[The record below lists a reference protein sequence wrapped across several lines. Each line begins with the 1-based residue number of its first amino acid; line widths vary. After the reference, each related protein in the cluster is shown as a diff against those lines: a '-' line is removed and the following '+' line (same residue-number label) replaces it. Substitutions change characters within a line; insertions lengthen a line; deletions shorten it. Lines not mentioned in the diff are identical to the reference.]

1 MDDDKGSGEPSIR
14 RSKRLEDRS
23 RIPSE
28 DSSDK
33 RGKKRK
39 ISNTSSPEH
48 QSKYK
53 LRKFLRS
60 TSPSFPSTSR
70 AGSTLGNVNKSL
82 SSDPSQSTAS
92 PRSATSPSHSST
104 LKAEPD
110 AGSSAGPSAMSTTNP
125 TESSDDNMNN
135 PEDDIA
141 RLQNLL
147 EARGVPP
154 HVLTS
159 FGSRMHLFLN
169 RSSSTMSHAQQ
180 LLGKLQSKQEAQQL
194 DACVELCQMLV
205 MGNEETL
212 AGFPVRQSVPLL
224 INLLSA
230 EDNMHLMLQACRAL
244 TYIME
249 SLPRSTSYVVEAIP
263 HLLLKLKSIQCMDVA
278 EQALAAL
285 DMLSK
290 KHAKSI
296 LHSGGLS
303 ACLCFIDF
311 FSLNAQRS
319 ALNITANCCQVVTS
333 NDGHL
338 FMESIPVLISKL
350 NTQDKKLLESCC
362 LTFSRLVEQLKS
374 CPAMLMDLCKDGL
387 ITNLQQLLLVG
398 SASVMTT
405 NVFTMVLRI
414 LSTVFRYCTSLT
426 TEFIKQ
432 DASGTIRSLLVG
444 NKTPVEIGLPLTLLH
459 RSSNELFEILCL
471 CAELLP
477 QLPKYGVFSVDNLI
491 SGNDEEKHRQWFY
504 RDTSRENEPWQ
515 SFGKA
520 ENKIITASCDT
531 GESDVVLAM
540 KINSHVTQDYTLDLS
555 TMKME
560 NEETGKEGL
569 HKRSLSHS
577 SLHNL
582 MSHHETHL
590 DNAAQTSTEENSD
603 DSIDEVLGDVYDITS
618 SRKKTFIPELLHSAS
633 KEKEKEDCRLTL
645 LNDEPALYDELC
657 QTMLLL
663 LFEVYRS
670 SATPNVRYKCLHCL
684 LRIIYHSRPDSIKS
698 IAELLPLS
706 STVAGML
713 SSQDSRLV
721 IYGLQLS
728 EILMK
733 KQPVVFAVYFK
744 REGVMH
750 AVKKILAES
759 SSMPGRSNIENVSIT
774 SSSTVSEKIRSFV
787 GSPPRSAIVLPP
799 IVTEQRSHFE
809 NEMRTTRAR
818 AKEATKS
825 GEAGSSAPESSES
838 SYSKR
843 FESVWRKRRKPT
855 TLKKKPN
862 KHKLGSCPSPPSTLS
877 PSPPSKD
884 DLQQWVRHQADK
896 FCQKY
901 LSEETEQTS
910 SPTVLDI
917 LSNAVNQ
924 LSSITDTRDSETP
937 LKQIKSLLLDKS
949 RDTAHDVTLR
959 SSADASVGGTLSSFE
974 LLHAGLIETL
984 LKFLTPQPSDRE
996 TDVLQRIIKLLE
1008 VFVFNAKNEFDPA
1021 PYSALFNKVQQC
1033 LSQIE
1038 HFPVKVNDGLGDSL
1052 SKVSSTYQIKCL
1064 FRKHPDNSSSSIRQ
1078 WGSGTV
1084 KVDPLAYVQA
1094 LEKYLLSRGYCRND
1108 EDEDAESSEVS
1119 EEEDRIVSRQQ
1130 PSPTRHRLTLTIN
1143 NHPLPYNMTMYQ
1155 AIKKY
1160 GTHTRL
1166 DDEAHP
1172 ASHSAVWHNIH
1183 TIVYKAYEGTD
1194 RVRSSVKMV
1203 DEEPPPS
1210 SLLEKLS
1217 LTSPMVLDSYKGIKV
1232 IQLLHILHTISHEW
1246 CLLLKTDDYNNPIL
1260 KPSLLV
1266 NQQIAAKVE
1275 RQLQDPLV
1283 IMTSEYP
1290 KWFVPLPYYTPFL
1303 FPFHIRLELL
1313 HATAFDRDRALQR
1326 IVDTH
1331 PELSAGSEGRT
1342 GVRLDKDKRCVD
1354 RDSVFPQG
1362 RGIMTELAASTSLLE
1377 VYYVGEVGTGLGP
1390 TLEFYTLLS
1399 RAFQE
1404 SALGMWRENGSYT
1417 ANGKTYVSAPNGFYP
1432 RAVSQVDCPELSRLC
1447 DDFTYLGRVLGKA
1460 LIDNRILDIAFSE
1473 PFYRWLLGT
1482 HEKMGLAA
1490 IRDIDEVLHSSL
1502 KQIEIFALKKE
1513 SVFKQ
1518 EDISIERKEALI
1530 AQITDDS
1537 GVTLEDLCLDFVL
1550 PGTDIE
1556 LTAGGK
1562 DVALTI
1568 SNVEEYLCA
1577 VVNFT
1582 LREGV
1587 RKQMEALRY
1596 GFSLVMPLSNLQLF
1610 YANEMSQL
1618 LCGTG
1623 ESKWTEEELST
1634 TLQPDHGYTASSSAV
1649 KHLIQV
1655 MTEFG
1660 PTEQRAFLKF
1670 VTGCPRLPVGGFKSL
1685 HPRLTVV
1692 KKSVDGPPDTYLPSV
1707 MTCVNYLKLP
1717 DYTCPQ
1723 TLRSKL
1729 VVAISEGQNSFHLS

>member
-1 MDDDKGSGEPSIR
+1 M
-14 RSKRLEDRS
+14 
-23 RIPSE
+23 
-28 DSSDK
+28 
-33 RGKKRK
+33 
-39 ISNTSSPEH
+39 
-48 QSKYK
+48 
-53 LRKFLRS
+53 
-60 TSPSFPSTSR
+60 
-70 AGSTLGNVNKSL
+70 
-82 SSDPSQSTAS
+82 
-92 PRSATSPSHSST
+92 
-104 LKAEPD
+104 
-110 AGSSAGPSAMSTTNP
+110 
-125 TESSDDNMNN
+125 
-135 PEDDIA
+135 
-141 RLQNLL
+141 
-147 EARGVPP
+147 
-154 HVLTS
+154 
-159 FGSRMHLFLN
+159 
-169 RSSSTMSHAQQ
+169 
-180 LLGKLQSKQEAQQL
+180 
-194 DACVELCQMLV
+194 
-205 MGNEETL
+205 
-212 AGFPVRQSVPLL
+212 
-224 INLLSA
+224 
-230 EDNMHLMLQACRAL
+230 
-244 TYIME
+244 
-249 SLPRSTSYVVEAIP
+249 
-263 HLLLKLKSIQCMDVA
+263 
-278 EQALAAL
+278 
-285 DMLSK
+285 
-290 KHAKSI
+290 
-296 LHSGGLS
+296 
-303 ACLCFIDF
+303 
-311 FSLNAQRS
+311 
-319 ALNITANCCQVVTS
+319 
-333 NDGHL
+333 
-338 FMESIPVLISKL
+338 
-350 NTQDKKLLESCC
+350 
-362 LTFSRLVEQLKS
+362 
-374 CPAMLMDLCKDGL
+374 
-387 ITNLQQLLLVG
+387 
-398 SASVMTT
+398 
-405 NVFTMVLRI
+405 
-414 LSTVFRYCTSLT
+414 
-426 TEFIKQ
+426 
-432 DASGTIRSLLVG
+432 
-444 NKTPVEIGLPLTLLH
+444 
-459 RSSNELFEILCL
+459 
-471 CAELLP
+471 
-477 QLPKYGVFSVDNLI
+477 
-491 SGNDEEKHRQWFY
+491 
-504 RDTSRENEPWQ
+504 
-515 SFGKA
+515 
-520 ENKIITASCDT
+520 
-531 GESDVVLAM
+531 
-540 KINSHVTQDYTLDLS
+540 
-555 TMKME
+555 
-560 NEETGKEGL
+560 
-569 HKRSLSHS
+569 
-577 SLHNL
+577 
-582 MSHHETHL
+582 
-590 DNAAQTSTEENSD
+590 
-603 DSIDEVLGDVYDITS
+603 
-618 SRKKTFIPELLHSAS
+618 
-633 KEKEKEDCRLTL
+633 
-645 LNDEPALYDELC
+645 
-657 QTMLLL
+657 
-663 LFEVYRS
+663 
-670 SATPNVRYKCLHCL
+670 
-684 LRIIYHSRPDSIKS
+684 
-698 IAELLPLS
+698 
-706 STVAGML
+706 
-713 SSQDSRLV
+713 
-721 IYGLQLS
+721 
-728 EILMK
+728 
-733 KQPVVFAVYFK
+733 
-744 REGVMH
+744 
-750 AVKKILAES
+750 
-759 SSMPGRSNIENVSIT
+759 
-774 SSSTVSEKIRSFV
+774 
-787 GSPPRSAIVLPP
+787 
-799 IVTEQRSHFE
+799 
-809 NEMRTTRAR
+809 
-818 AKEATKS
+818 
-825 GEAGSSAPESSES
+825 
-838 SYSKR
+838 
-843 FESVWRKRRKPT
+843 
-855 TLKKKPN
+855 
-862 KHKLGSCPSPPSTLS
+862 
-877 PSPPSKD
+877 
-884 DLQQWVRHQADK
+884 
-896 FCQKY
+896 
-901 LSEETEQTS
+901 
-910 SPTVLDI
+910 
-917 LSNAVNQ
+917 
-924 LSSITDTRDSETP
+924 
-937 LKQIKSLLLDKS
+937 
-949 RDTAHDVTLR
+949 
-959 SSADASVGGTLSSFE
+959 
-974 LLHAGLIETL
+974 
-984 LKFLTPQPSDRE
+984 
-996 TDVLQRIIKLLE
+996 
-1008 VFVFNAKNEFDPA
+1008 
-1021 PYSALFNKVQQC
+1021 
-1033 LSQIE
+1033 
-1038 HFPVKVNDGLGDSL
+1038 VNDGLGDSL

-1194 RVRSSVKMV
+1194 RVRSSAVKMV

-1217 LTSPMVLDSYKGIKV
+1217 LTSPMVLGKSD
-1232 IQLLHILHTISHEW
+1232 LHLSHFQVKR
-1246 CLLLKTDDYNNPIL
+1246 LDP
-1260 KPSLLV
+1260 
-1266 NQQIAAKVE
+1266 E
-1275 RQLQDPLV
+1275 RKSTLQLQRPG
-1283 IMTSEYP
+1283 EAE
-1290 KWFVPLPYYTPFL
+1290 
-1303 FPFHIRLELL
+1303 RLELL

-1432 RAVSQVDCPELSRLC
+1432 RAVSQVDSPELSRLC

-1518 EDISIERKEALI
+1518 EDISTERKEALI

-1537 GVTLEDLCLDFVL
+1537 GATLEDLCLDFVL

-1562 DVALTI
+1562 NVALTI